1 MNVTKTER
9 FTDAENKLV
18 VSRGE
23 KGEGRGKTVEEN

>member
-1 MNVTKTER
+1 MNITKTEK

-23 KGEGRGKTVEEN
+23 KCDGRGKTVEED

>member
-1 MNVTKTER
+1 MNVVKTER